1 MFGIKETR
9 DRIGALLRYVDKAF
23 VKADNDV
30 KCLRNDVIVEIRR
43 KNEEIRSLNRKVDT
57 LLDYLGLKYS
67 PEIVH
72 IDCIEEIETDNQ
84 KGKR

>member
-1 MFGIKETR
+1 MFGIKEIKE
-9 DRIGALLRYVDKAF
+9 DVNGLRL
-23 VKADNDV
+23 DV
-30 KCLRNDVIVEIRR
+30 ANVSNRASNFRTGVEAVLQI
-43 KNEEIRSLNRKVDT
+43 KNNEINALNRKVDT

-84 KGKR
+84 KGKK

>member
-1 MFGIKETR
+1 MGMFGIKETK
-9 DRIGALLRYVDKAF
+9 DRIDHIESYFDRQVFGLKSEVIIELRK
-23 VKADNDV
+23 
-30 KCLRNDVIVEIRR
+30 
-43 KNEEIRSLNRKVDT
+43 KNEEINNLNRKVDT

-84 KGKR
+84 KGKK

>member
-1 MFGIKETR
+1 MFGIKEIG
-9 DRIGALLRYVDKAF
+9 DRVDSLLRIIYTES

-57 LLDYLGLKYS
+57 LLDYLGLKHS
-67 PEIVH
+67 PEIVN

-84 KGKR
+84 KGKK

>member
-1 MFGIKETR
+1 MFGIKEIR
-9 DRIGALLRYVDKAF
+9 DRVDALLRAIDRAS

-30 KCLRNDVIVEIRR
+30 KCLRNDVIIELRKKNKEID
-43 KNEEIRSLNRKVDT
+43 NLNRKVDT

-84 KGKR
+84 KGKK